1 MEMSVNDKKLKLV
14 FFSTFLLKKYLYI
27 NKQLLSVKRFQ
38 QIKNERSLQWE
49 VLKLVPSQVQMGMGY

>member
-38 QIKNERSLQWE
+38 QIKNERSLQ
-49 VLKLVPSQVQMGMGY
+49 

>member
-14 FFSTFLLKKYLYI
+14 FFSTFLLEKYLYI